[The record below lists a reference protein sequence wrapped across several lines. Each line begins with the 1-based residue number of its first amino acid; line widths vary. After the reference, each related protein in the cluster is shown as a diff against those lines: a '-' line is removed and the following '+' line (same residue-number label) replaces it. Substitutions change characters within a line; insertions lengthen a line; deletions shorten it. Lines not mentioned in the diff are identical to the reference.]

1 MKNLARTRG
10 MNVETARSRE
20 IPRRFS
26 PQNDKNLEHLFILQR
41 AFVMSR
47 EMHKKTEGRLAGI
60 TYLRGIA

>member
-1 MKNLARTRG
+1 